1 MILDVCWMGRSFD
14 DFDVLFIGCSW
25 ELLPLKPWLAPA
37 ESLQP
42 SIRGNCLC
50 QMFADHF
57 MHVHTC
63 LLLVIPA
70 CLRFTL
76 QQQWWVRDLEGKQL
90 FRANLRCASFTPA
103 WSRIHL
109 VLELSVSTGILK
121 LAAELLVE
129 SRAAQGVPNY

>member
-1 MILDVCWMGRSFD
+1 
-14 DFDVLFIGCSW
+14 
-25 ELLPLKPWLAPA
+25 
-37 ESLQP
+37 
-42 SIRGNCLC
+42 
-50 QMFADHF
+50 MFADHF
-57 MHVHTC
+57 MHVHTYH
-63 LLLVIPA
+63 LLVIPA

-90 FRANLRCASFTPA
+90 FRAKSRCASFTPA

-129 SRAAQGVPNY
+129 SRAGPRSSKLLTELWS

>member
-1 MILDVCWMGRSFD
+1 MNYACGVHKHTFHR
-14 DFDVLFIGCSW
+14 
-25 ELLPLKPWLAPA
+25 
-37 ESLQP
+37 
-42 SIRGNCLC
+42 C

-57 MHVHTC
+57 MHVHTYH
-63 LLLVIPA
+63 LLVIPA

-90 FRANLRCASFTPA
+90 FRAKSRCASFTPA

-121 LAAELLVE
+121 YAFSIDQRRQLGGSTLQHGLSPLTNRQKNTGRVE
-129 SRAAQGVPNY
+129 WLNPHGRMLQWS